1 MGQLTAKERVE
12 QELKE
17 LNEKTDKLS
26 RFIFSVRFEE
36 LDDLSKSLLQ
46 VQHTTMLSYSYI
58 LKCRLD
64 NWKD

>member
-1 MGQLTAKERVE
+1 MEMTAKERVE

-17 LNEKTDKLS
+17 LNAKVDKLS
-26 RFIFSVRFEE
+26 KFIFTVKFEE
-36 LDDLSKSLLQ
+36 LDGLSKTLLQ